1 MDEKIDQV
9 ISLINQSQNNIN
21 QNSFTE
27 LISRMEKIRA
37 QYTNL
42 MKLNAECIEMDPMK
56 MDIQFDEESGVMS
69 IMHMGKPMHSLKLNR
84 ANPEVPVKLA
94 SKSDISSFVPSNDN
108 QEINAIRNQ
117 IAEELESFYFNA
129 SKLWDL
135 IEKTILCKSK
145 SAFIGVKMVRNKLI
159 EHTEDGDIYS
169 FGVSDEWGPTVKPSQ
184 LTNRK
189 EKWHDKGLRVNTD
202 ELLNKIESRFTS

>member
-9 ISLINQSQNNIN
+9 ISLINQRKDSIN
-21 QNSFTE
+21 PNSFTE
-27 LISRMEKIRA
+27 LISRMEKIKT
-37 QYTNL
+37 QYTSL
-42 MKLNAECIEMDPMK
+42 MKLNAECIEKDPMK
-56 MDIQFDEESGVMS
+56 MDIQFNEKTGVMTVA
-69 IMHMGKPMHSLKLNR
+69 HMGEIMSSIKLNR
-84 ANPEVPVKLA
+84 ANSEVPVKLA
-94 SKSDISSFVPSNDN
+94 SKSDMSSFVPSNDN

-117 IAEELESFYFNA
+117 IAEELENFYFNA

-135 IEKTILCKSK
+135 IEKTILSKLKSD
-145 SAFIGVKMVRNKLI
+145 FIGVKMVRNKLI

-184 LTNRK
+184 LTKRK
-189 EKWHDKGLRVNTD
+189 EKWHDKGLRVNTE

>member
-9 ISLINQSQNNIN
+9 ISLINQSQNSIN
-21 QNSFTE
+21 PNSFIE
-27 LISRMEKIRA
+27 LISRMEKIKT

-42 MKLNAECIEMDPMK
+42 MKLNTKYIEKDPMK
-56 MDIQFDEESGVMS
+56 MDIQFDEETGVMTVA
-69 IMHMGKPMHSLKLNR
+69 HMGELMSSIKLNR

-94 SKSDISSFVPSNDN
+94 SKSDMSSFVPSNEN
-108 QEINAIRNQ
+108 QEIDAIRNQ

-135 IEKTILCKSK
+135 IEKTILSKSK
-145 SAFIGVKMVRNKLI
+145 SDFIGVKMVRNKLI

-169 FGVSDEWGPTVKPSQ
+169 FGASDEWGPTVKPSQ
-184 LTNRK
+184 LTSRK
-189 EKWHDKGLRVNTD
+189 EKWHDKGLRVNTE